1 MRLFGTARV
10 DAKGRLEVGGCKA
23 EELAREYGTP
33 LYVMDEAQIR
43 ERAQLF
49 KRCFRDEAIET
60 EVVYAGKA
68 FLTVGMCQ
76 LVEEE
81 GLYLDVVSGGELYTA
96 LKAGF
101 PGSRILLHGNNKTQE
116 ELNLALE
123 YGVGRIVVDNY
134 NELQL
139 IETACCRMDK
149 RAAVLLR
156 INPGIDGGA
165 QDYVKTATA
174 DSKFGVEPFGREMLA
189 ILEKIKDCPQIELL
203 GFHCHI
209 GSQIL
214 QEAPFYRGAEAML
227 ALLKTANGTFEIGCR
242 ELNLGGGFGVY
253 YVEGDMALDLTRVL
267 DGLLGVARKTWPSF
281 NSLRLMVEPGRAI
294 VANAGLTLYR
304 VGGLKRS
311 PGGKEYVLVDGGMSD
326 NIRTAL
332 YGANYEAALAN
343 RMEEKAE
350 HLYTVAGKCCESGDV
365 VVNSTFLPQAKG
377 GDLLAVFSTG
387 AYNYSMASN
396 YNRLAKPAVVL
407 VKDGCSRLLVKR
419 EDYRDITRNDIF
431 LEERN

>member
-10 DAKGRLEVGGCKA
+10 DAKGCLEIGGCGA

-33 LYVMDEAQIR
+33 LYVMDEAHIR

-60 EVVYAGKA
+60 AVVYAGKA

-101 PGSRILLHGNNKTQE
+101 PGDRLVFHGNNKTQE

-123 YGVGRIVVDNY
+123 IGVGRIVVDNY
-134 NELQL
+134 DELRL
-139 IETACCRMDK
+139 IEAACGRTGK
-149 RAAVLLR
+149 RAGLLLR
-156 INPGIDGGA
+156 VNPDIDGGV

-189 ILEKIKDCPQIELL
+189 ILERVKDSPQLELL

-214 QEAPFYRGAEAML
+214 QQETFYRGAEAML
-227 ALLKTANGTFEIGCR
+227 ALLKTANETFDTSCR
-242 ELNLGGGFGVY
+242 ELNLGGGFGVC
-253 YVEGDMALDLTRVL
+253 YVEGDRELDLPEVL
-267 DGLLGVARKTWPSF
+267 AGLLAVVRKAGQGFGP
-281 NSLRLMVEPGRAI
+281 LRLLVEPGRAI

-304 VGGLKRS
+304 VGGVKRS

-332 YGANYEAALAN
+332 YGASYEAALAN
-343 RMEEKAE
+343 RMEEKTAQ
-350 HLYTVAGKCCESGDV
+350 LYTVAGKCCESGDV
-365 VVNSTFLPQAKG
+365 VVRNTLLPQPKA

-396 YNRLAKPAVVL
+396 YNRLPKPAVVL
-407 VKDGCSRLLVKR
+407 VGDGRSRLLVKR
-419 EDYRDITRNDIF
+419 EDYRDIIRNDIF
-431 LEERN
+431 LEGRI